1 MEHTAIF
8 EEQVALTPVDF
19 KRAIKDIDAILLEKF
34 RARIENK
41 CSRHGYVLPNT
52 LKILSRSMGMVERGR
67 FTGNII
73 FRVQAE
79 GGVINPPD
87 GVKLK
92 GEVVRKNK
100 MGLYV
105 NYRDAI
111 RMIVPRD
118 MSIGDKEFEQVN
130 VGDIVNVEIKKSR
143 FQVND
148 EYILSVGSF
157 QGVDTKATEAAGVAA
172 GKAAALGSVP
182 EENVAEEEA
191 VEEEAAEEEAA
202 EEEAVE
208 EAEEAG
214 EAGEANEGV
223 VRTNASANASA
234 NAPVNIS
241 KNMNT
246 AMNTSA
252 QASSV
257 NQGAVK
263 NAVAGNAILRQ
274 PLNLSPAG
282 KEDN

>member
-157 QGVDTKATEAAGVAA
+157 QGVDTKATEAAGEA
-172 GKAAALGSVP
+172 AAALESVP
-182 EENVAEEEA
+182 EEGSKEEEEEVAEKEEEVAEEE
-191 VEEEAAEEEAA
+191 EEA
-202 EEEAVE
+202 
-208 EAEEAG
+208 EAG
-214 EAGEANEGV
+214 EAEAGEAEEETEEEAKEYSNASAPKN
-223 VRTNASANASA
+223 TNASVNSPRNAN
-234 NAPVNIS
+234 V
-241 KNMNT
+241 
-246 AMNTSA
+246 SA

-263 NAVAGNAILRQ
+263 NASAGNAIPRQ